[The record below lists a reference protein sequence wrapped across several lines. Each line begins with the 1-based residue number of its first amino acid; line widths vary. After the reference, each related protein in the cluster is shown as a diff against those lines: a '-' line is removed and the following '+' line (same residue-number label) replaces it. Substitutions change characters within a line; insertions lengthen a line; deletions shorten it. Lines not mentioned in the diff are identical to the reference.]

1 MSTSINTNKT
11 LGVSSGTKIIAPQTS
26 AFTNTKSLDFDG
38 VDDFVSMGNVLNMA
52 NDGTDAFSV
61 SFWMK
66 RNSFAQE
73 VIVSKQL
80 NSGNYGGFAI
90 YIQGGRLQFYFG
102 QAIPSGAIHGRST
115 DYVVGTTWKHLIVTY
130 DGSQDITGFKIY
142 INGVSNTVLYQS
154 NNTPTNVANTTN
166 FQLSGRDGTSLK
178 YGGLL
183 DEVGFWLGTELTSV
197 QASAIYNSGTPASLS
212 AYSPTSW
219 WRNGDGDTYPTI
231 TDNGS
236 GGNNGTMTNMLSGDI
251 VTDVP

>member
-1 MSTSINTNKT
+1 MHLATH
-11 LGVSSGTKIIAPQTS
+11 GIIARPTATS
-26 AFTNTKSLDFDG
+26 SFSNTKSLDFDG

-52 NDGTDAFSV
+52 NDGTDEFSV
-61 SFWMK
+61 SFWIK
-66 RNSFAQE
+66 RNSFSLE
-73 VIVSKQL
+73 MIVSKQL
-80 NSGNYGGFAI
+80 NSGSYNGFGVYI
-90 YIQGGRLQFYFG
+90 NSGKLNFLLGSLISPSSSIQGK
-102 QAIPSGAIHGRST
+102 ST
-115 DYVVGTTWKHLIVTY
+115 SNVVGSTWKNITLTY
-130 DGSQDITGFKIY
+130 DGSQDISGFNIY
-142 INGVSNTVLYQS
+142 INGVSDTVVSVS

-236 GGNNGTMTNMLSGDI
+236 GGNNGTMTNMVSGDI